1 MSKLFYI
8 EGRGKK
14 SGRKKKPRT
23 ILATSERTARAD
35 ARRMDIEPDIVRL
48 VDVTHF
54 STHVAGTSHHNHV
67 NRGGADRQRIVEK
80 CLLYESLYLCRETG
94 NPRGKHAIMVLRK
107 SGEQVG
113 YVPGDIS
120 EIVCDHFL
128 AEQGSLFAAVALGST
143 PFSEIYEDR
152 RPSPNSPLTLRIVVV
167 AALPESSQ
175 NKIADYARQV
185 VPEAAVS
192 QLVFVPMSSSPYQPL
207 NRRSRTADDASE
219 NDSGSCLGSI
229 VRTILL
235 GATAFF
241 VLGLLSLLAGK

>member
-1 MSKLFYI
+1 MNKLFHI

-23 ILATSERTARAD
+23 ILATSERAARAD
-35 ARRMDIEPDIVRL
+35 ARRMDIEPEIIRL

-67 NRGGADRQRIVEK
+67 NRGGADRQRIVED

-128 AEQGSLFAAVALGST
+128 ADRESLFAAVALGSVS
-143 PFSEIYEDR
+143 FSEIHEDR

-167 AALPESSQ
+167 AALPEASQ
-175 NKIADYARQV
+175 SKVVDYARQV

-192 QLVFVPMSSSPYQPL
+192 QLVFVPMSSAPYQPL
-207 NRRSRTADDASE
+207 NRRRQKLDTASD
-219 NDSGSCLGSI
+219 NDSGSCLGS
-229 VRTILL
+229 VFRAILL
-235 GATAFF
+235 GATALL